1 MQSTLMQGA
10 GYSGKGITEKTNK
23 PPGNSKMNN
32 SRNTQ
37 KQRGR
42 DQAMTQAGTEGWE
55 AASQSWHQDKSDQ
68 QGKRHCLCRRNH
80 QRQCRGL
87 GSSSL
92 RHVSHP
98 SFHQLH
104 LMQGASSTVCPE
116 VVELPALQGRIRKAR
131 KIDQEQ
137 IGPECAQWL

>member
-1 MQSTLMQGA
+1 MQGA

-80 QRQCRGL
+80 RIYIEPEIKRTVTL
-87 GSSSL
+87 SKGSVISGD
-92 RHVSHP
+92 V
-98 SFHQLH
+98 
-104 LMQGASSTVCPE
+104 AE
-116 VVELPALQGRIRKAR
+116 IKANLYFTL
-131 KIDQEQ
+131 E
-137 IGPECAQWL
+137 A